1 MLKDQFVLLEE
12 RRMPEPAHNA
22 SGSVTKTKVRASL
35 LLLMEWT
42 AVDPHKPS
50 VGRFA
55 RVLPF
60 PPTSQIDV

>member
-1 MLKDQFVLLEE
+1 
-12 RRMPEPAHNA
+12 MPEPAHNA

-50 VGRFA
+50 VGRIA

>member
-1 MLKDQFVLLEE
+1 
-12 RRMPEPAHNA
+12 MPEPAHSA

-35 LLLMEWT
+35 LLMEWT
-42 AVDPHKPS
+42 AVDPYKPS
-50 VGRFA
+50 IGRFA